1 VQILRVGQPD
11 LATKPLCRNS
21 MNAEETPNCPFGIAP
36 EAQES
41 RDFSQRQQLKLQAIV
56 DCHGIS
62 ASQITIHPAAQP
74 SARIGGPIWSRSA
87 AVSLRIGVRY
97 RQQGRASG
105 K

>member
-1 VQILRVGQPD
+1 
-11 LATKPLCRNS
+11 
-21 MNAEETPNCPFGIAP
+21 MNAEEAPNCPFGITP

-56 DCHGIS
+56 HCHGIS
-62 ASQITIHPAAQP
+62 ASRITIHPAAQLN
-74 SARIGGPIWSRSA
+74 ARIGGPIWSSLS

-97 RQQGRASG
+97 RQQGRASV